1 VRTLDDWLRA
11 QQQVHLRS
19 IDLGLERVGV
29 VAAAMGLLPVPYP
42 TVLVGG
48 TNGKGSV
55 VAWLTEFAAAAGL
68 TTCSFTSPHLRRYT
82 ERIQCDRKPV
92 DAARLIRAFERIEAA
107 RGGTTLTFFEY
118 NTLAALDIFAAA
130 RPDLA
135 IIEVGLGGRLD
146 ATNLIDADVAVLV
159 SVGLDHCEWLGDTVE
174 AIGQEKAG
182 IFRRNQP
189 VVLGTAD
196 MPSSVRRA
204 IETLDADARWPESSY
219 SFDLDRSGAP
229 GHWSWVGRRWRFDS
243 LPPPALAGR
252 IQRSNAATALAALEA
267 LAETRLPALEQRLNA
282 NVAAQAL
289 GAAVL
294 QGRFQ
299 IVAGEPTWILDV
311 AHNPAAAR
319 LLARELRDR
328 SNNGATI
335 AVCAM
340 LADKDVEGIVAA
352 LEPVVDRWI
361 LAGIDDARGL
371 SATDLRARLPGVLP
385 VTSICPDVPAAC
397 ETARRLA
404 RPADRIVV
412 FGSFHTVGPALDW
425 LRL

>member
-1 VRTLDDWLRA
+1 
-11 QQQVHLRS
+11 
-19 IDLGLERVGV
+19 
-29 VAAAMGLLPVPYP
+29 
-42 TVLVGG
+42 
-48 TNGKGSV
+48 
-55 VAWLTEFAAAAGL
+55 
-68 TTCSFTSPHLRRYT
+68 
-82 ERIQCDRKPV
+82 
-92 DAARLIRAFERIEAA
+92 
-107 RGGTTLTFFEY
+107 
-118 NTLAALDIFAAA
+118 
-130 RPDLA
+130 
-135 IIEVGLGGRLD
+135 VGLGGRLD